1 MTQLYRHFDAAGT
14 CLYIGIA
21 EAASARQMAHA
32 RNAGWM
38 RDVRTITVSAPFRT
52 RADALAAEAEAIRTE
67 HPKWNQQHAENPV
80 KPPTPFI
87 ILTAL
92 PGAMAG
98 MLWMVMR
105 RGGTL
110 VSSLFGPDKSAYPND
125 ITVHYIQL
133 QAKKGDL
140 EGLARRAASGEL
152 QVEIGRTY
160 DFVDGAQ
167 ALADLRDPAKHTR
180 GKLIVRAAP

>member
-1 MTQLYRHFDAAGT
+1 VIATGKSEDADYLQRLGVTDVIDYASVDLTTQ
-14 CLYIGIA
+14 
-21 EAASARQMAHA
+21 
-32 RNAGWM
+32 M
-38 RDVRTITVSAPFRT
+38 RKRYPSGVDVVIDLINTG
-52 RADALAAEAEAIRTE
+52 DALIRDAE
-67 HPKWNQQHAENPV
+67 
-80 KPPTPFI
+80 
-87 ILTAL
+87 
-92 PGAMAG
+92 
-98 MLWMVMR
+98 VMR
-105 RGGTL
+105 KGGTL